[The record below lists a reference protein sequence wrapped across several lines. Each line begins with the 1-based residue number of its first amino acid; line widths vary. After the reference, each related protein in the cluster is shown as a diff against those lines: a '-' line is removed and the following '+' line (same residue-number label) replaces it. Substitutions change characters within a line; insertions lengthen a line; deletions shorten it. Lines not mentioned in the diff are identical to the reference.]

1 MNYKQG
7 KYRDLITLICVITGA
22 AIAAVNL
29 NTFVNAGGLFP
40 GGFNGLTVLIDR
52 KSTRL
57 NSSHL
62 IVTRR
67 SRMPSSA

>member
-40 GGFNGLTVLIDR
+40 GGFNG
-52 KSTRL
+52 
-57 NSSHL
+57 
-62 IVTRR
+62 
-67 SRMPSSA
+67 